1 MTIGQFA
8 RLSAVSPDTLRYYE
22 KVNLVRRIDRDKAGR
37 RVFCQEDLA
46 WIQFVKRLKE
56 TGMSLAEI
64 IRYADLREK
73 GNATLQARYELLK
86 KHAVVLT
93 GRMAV
98 DQKNLDMLREKIA
111 FYKKEMNRKKRS

>member
-8 RLSAVSPDTLRYYE
+8 KLSAVSPDTLRYYE

-37 RVFCQEDLA
+37 RVFCQEDLV
-46 WIQFVKRLKE
+46 WIQFIKRLKE

-73 GNATLQARYELLK
+73 GNATIQARYELLK
-86 KHAVVLT
+86 KHAAVLT
-93 GRMAV
+93 DRMAA
-98 DQKNLDMLREKIA
+98 DQKNLDMLREKMA
-111 FYKKEMNRKKRS
+111 FYKKEMNRKKSS